1 MKTKTFIA
9 ALLLFA
15 FVSCDQLRQI
25 VEDLEGPAPLTEQEV
40 IRGLKQA
47 LTIGADSAATRL
59 AARDGYY
66 RDAAVRI
73 SLPPEARVITENLSY
88 LPGGQ
93 ALVDDILLR
102 INRAAEDAAREAAPV
117 FRRAVSNMTIR
128 DGFAILRGENDAAT
142 QYLKTHTYQELY
154 QLFQP
159 KIRSST
165 DKVIVGNISTTEAW
179 NTLTNSWNRV
189 AGSIVG
195 QVAGLE
201 TVNVDLDQYLT
212 ERALDGLFLK
222 LAEEEEKIRTD
233 PIARVTELLRRV
245 FG

>member
-9 ALLLFA
+9 ALLLFV

-25 VEDLEGPAPLTEQEV
+25 AEDFEGSGPLTEQEV

-59 AARDGYY
+59 AVRDGYF

-73 SLPPEARVITENLSY
+73 SLPPEARVITDNLSY

-93 ALVDDILLR
+93 ALVDDIVLR
-102 INRAAEDAAREAAPV
+102 INRAAEDAAKEAAPV
-117 FRRAVSNMTIR
+117 FRQAVANMTIR
-128 DGFAILRGENDAAT
+128 DGFDILRGKNDAAT
-142 QYLKTHTYQELY
+142 LYLRTHTNTELY

-159 KIRSST
+159 KIKKST
-165 DKVIVGNISTTEAW
+165 DKAIVGNVSTTEAW
-179 NTLTNSWNRV
+179 NTLTSSWNSV

-201 TVNVDLDQYLT
+201 KVNVDLDQYLT

>member
-1 MKTKTFIA
+1 MNQKKIIA
-9 ALLLFA
+9 ILLLFT

-25 VEDLEGPAPLTEQEV
+25 VEDLDGPAPLTEQEV
-40 IRGLKQA
+40 VRGLKQA
-47 LTIGADSAATRL
+47 LTIGADSAAARL
-59 AARDGYY
+59 AVRDGYY

-73 SLPPEARVITENLSY
+73 SLPPDAKVITDNLSY

-93 ALVDDILLR
+93 ALIDDIILR

-117 FRRAVSNMTIR
+117 FRRAVANMTIR

-142 QYLKTHTYQELY
+142 QYLKTHTYMELY

-159 KIRSST
+159 KIKTST
-165 DKVIVGNISTTEAW
+165 DKAIVGNISTTEAW
-179 NTLTNSWNRV
+179 NTLTNSWNSV
-189 AGSIVG
+189 ARSIVG

-201 TVNVDLDQYLT
+201 EVNVELDQYLAN
-212 ERALDGLFLK
+212 RALDGLFLK

>member
-1 MKTKTFIA
+1 M
-9 ALLLFA
+9 LLFA
-15 FVSCDQLRQI
+15 LVSCDQLRQI
-25 VEDLEGPAPLTEQEV
+25 AEELEGPGPLTEQEV

-59 AARDGYY
+59 AVRDGYF

-93 ALVDDILLR
+93 ALVDDIVLR

-117 FRRAVSNMTIR
+117 FRRAVTNMTIR
-128 DGFAILRGENDAAT
+128 DGFNILRGENDAAT
-142 QYLKTHTYQELY
+142 QYLRTHTYMDLY

-159 KIRSST
+159 KIKSST
-165 DKVIVGNISTTEAW
+165 DKAIVGNVSTSEAW
-179 NTLTNSWNRV
+179 NTLTSSWNSV

-201 TVNVDLDQYLT
+201 KVNVDLDQYLT

-233 PIARVTELLRRV
+233 PVARVTELLRRV